1 MRSQIQQKPI
11 FIPII
16 NHNWTP
22 NHNSILIVK
31 NWFDELYGPSV
42 CKAIDTSQ
50 INGVQFAEYI
60 RGITEGRDTV
70 CFYIC
75 LHGKQIINKETGK
88 PEEFLLLNDT
98 FRLKDDE
105 FSEIIN
111 SIPFKNLY
119 IFLESCHG
127 GGLINTIKIDDK
139 ITSMDYV
146 NVVIFDVCSKEQK
159 CYVQIN
165 ANQTVGVVSSLL
177 NRYRANPFRDPEKAL
192 LMVKKVYPTLNTKV
206 TIMKNLS

>member
-31 NWFDELYGPSV
+31 KWFDELYGPSV
-42 CKAIDTSQ
+42 YKALETSR
-50 INGVQFAEYI
+50 INSLQFAEYI
-60 RGITEGRDTV
+60 RGITEGRETI

-75 LHGKQIINKETGK
+75 LHGKQFINKETNK
-88 PEEFLLLNDT
+88 PEEFLMLNDS
-98 FRLKDDE
+98 FRLKDEE

-111 SIPFKNLY
+111 SIHFKNLY

-127 GGLINTIKIDDK
+127 GGLINMIKIDDK
-139 ITSMDYV
+139 ITSMDNV
-146 NVVIFDVCSKEQK
+146 NVVIFNVCSKEQK
-159 CYVQIN
+159 CYVNIN
-165 ANQTVGVVSSLL
+165 SGQTIGVVSAFL
-177 NRYRANPFRDPEKAL
+177 NKYQTNPFRDPEKAL
-192 LMVKKVYPTLNTKV
+192 LMVKKVYPTLDTKV

>member
-11 FIPII
+11 FIPVI

-42 CKAIDTSQ
+42 CKTLETSQ
-50 INGVQFAEYI
+50 INGAQFAEYI
-60 RGITEGRDTV
+60 RGITEGRETV
-70 CFYIC
+70 CLYIC
-75 LHGKQIINKETGK
+75 LHGKQFINKETGK
-88 PEEFLLLNDT
+88 PEEFLLLNDS

-111 SIPFKNLY
+111 SIHFKNLY

-146 NVVIFDVCSKEQK
+146 NVVIFNVCSKEQK
-159 CYVQIN
+159 CYVRIN
-165 ANQTVGVVSSLL
+165 ANQTVGVVSAFL
-177 NRYRANPFRDPEKAL
+177 NKYRANPFREPEKAL
-192 LMVKKVYPTLNTKV
+192 LMVKKAYPTLNTKL